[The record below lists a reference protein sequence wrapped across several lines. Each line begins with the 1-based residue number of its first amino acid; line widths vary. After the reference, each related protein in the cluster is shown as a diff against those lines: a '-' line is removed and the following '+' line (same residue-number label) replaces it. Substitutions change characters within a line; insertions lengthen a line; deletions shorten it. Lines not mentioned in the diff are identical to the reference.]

1 MPKRRSA
8 CCRCSPSSPASP
20 ASTVGSPALSSRPGR
35 RPTRGARPALFGPR
49 CYTSSLGR
57 TWRSGLSPTFLLGQ
71 DRFLGRFFARFRVVG
86 LEEGGVNDLE
96 ERLRSLAEP
105 VLTRHGAE
113 LVDVQVRRGRTQ
125 LVRIVADQPG
135 GITLDVCARVS
146 QELSRMLDV
155 DDPIQG
161 RYTLEV
167 TSPGLDRPL
176 RTEADFRKHAGAKV
190 KVVLASGR
198 HEEGT
203 VEDVKS
209 DRVRLMRASG
219 AVEVPYAD
227 IAKATLV
234 LPW

>member
-1 MPKRRSA
+1 
-8 CCRCSPSSPASP
+8 
-20 ASTVGSPALSSRPGR
+20 
-35 RPTRGARPALFGPR
+35 
-49 CYTSSLGR
+49 
-57 TWRSGLSPTFLLGQ
+57 
-71 DRFLGRFFARFRVVG
+71 VG

-96 ERLRSLAEP
+96 ERVRSLAEP
-105 VLTRHGAE
+105 VLSKHGAE

-135 GITLDVCARVS
+135 GISLDVCARVS
-146 QELSRMLDV
+146 EELSRLLDV

-176 RTEADFRKHAGAKV
+176 RTETDFRKNAGRNV
-190 KVVLASGR
+190 KVVLFDGR
-198 HEEGT
+198 HEEGI
-203 VEDVKS
+203 VEDVLS
-209 DRVRLMRASG
+209 DRVRLMRAKG

>member
-1 MPKRRSA
+1 M
-8 CCRCSPSSPASP
+8 
-20 ASTVGSPALSSRPGR
+20 
-35 RPTRGARPALFGPR
+35 
-49 CYTSSLGR
+49 
-57 TWRSGLSPTFLLGQ
+57 
-71 DRFLGRFFARFRVVG
+71 
-86 LEEGGVNDLE
+86 NDLE
-96 ERLRSLAEP
+96 ERVRSLAEP

-135 GITLDVCARVS
+135 GITLDVCAQVS
-146 QELSRMLDV
+146 AELSRMLDV

-176 RTEADFRKHAGAKV
+176 RSEADFRKHAGERV
-190 KVVLASGR
+190 KVVLADGR

-203 VEDVKS
+203 VEDVMN
-209 DRVRLMRASG
+209 DRVRLSRAKG
-219 AVEVPYAD
+219 TVEVPYAH
-227 IAKATLV
+227 IAKATVV